1 LRLNGSANKK
11 STKPFEG
18 DQKETIMQNMSP
30 GKSALGLDANVV
42 AGLCYVGNL
51 ICGLGGLVLSIIT
64 VATDKTNKL
73 ARFHAFQSIFLSV
86 IWIVVIILYWI
97 LAIVGVVLDHVM
109 GFPLFIFAFPLLIG
123 LLLLVLFIGA
133 IIAAIKGFQGQ
144 IFKLPIIGNFADQYS
159 N

>member
-1 LRLNGSANKK
+1 LRLDRSANKKK

-51 ICGLGGLVLSIIT
+51 VCALGLILSIIT

-86 IWIVVIILYWI
+86 IWIVLIILYFI
-97 LAIVGVVLDHVM
+97 LIIVGAVIDHAL
-109 GFPLFIFAFPLLIG
+109 GIGLFVFAFPLLVW
-123 LLLLVLFIGA
+123 LLFLVLFIGA
-133 IIAAIKGFQGQ
+133 IFAAVKGFQGQ